1 MICAFVG
8 HLGAG
13 KSYSMVELGLRYL
26 AQGYRVYSI
35 TPDIVFAEHVDVD
48 DVPKLVSASAD
59 GRQDSVL
66 LMDEAGLLLFSRDWA
81 RGDFK
86 PILQFIITSRKRGFH
101 IFYTAQYKAMVD
113 KVLREVT
120 TDVVYCM
127 KLPFGF
133 GLRFYHPQL
142 EVELY
147 RFQKHIF
154 ELYDT
159 TSGLRRRGISFQQAV
174 DEAIHRATLSLRA
187 KAALAGKPVD
197 FQEVMRRVDH

>member
-8 HLGAG
+8 SLGAG

-26 AQGYRVYSI
+26 ADGYRVYSI
-35 TPDIVFAEHVDVD
+35 TPDIVYAETVDID
-48 DVPKLVSASAD
+48 DVPKLVSFAAD
-59 GRQDSVL
+59 TRQDSVL

-81 RGDFK
+81 REGMK

-127 KLPFGF
+127 KFGPFGF
-133 GLRFYHPQL
+133 RFYHPQL

-147 RFQKHIF
+147 RFSPHIWK
-154 ELYDT
+154 LYDS
-159 TSGLRRRGISFQQAV
+159 TSGLRRGVSFQQAV
-174 DEAIHRATLSLRA
+174 DEGIRRAVMAIKA
-187 KAALAGKPVD
+187 KHALKGKSVD
-197 FQEVMRRVDH
+197 FDFKMEG

>member
-26 AQGYRVYSI
+26 ANGYRVYSI
-35 TPDIVFAEHVDVD
+35 TPDIVYAEHVDIE
-48 DVPKLVSASAD
+48 DVPKLVSHAAD
-59 GRQDSVL
+59 ARQDSVL

-133 GLRFYHPQL
+133 GMRFYHPQL

-147 RFQKHIF
+147 RFRSYIF

-159 TSGLRRRGISFQQAV
+159 TSGFRRRGVSFQQAV
-174 DEAIHRATLSLRA
+174 DEAIYRAVLSLKA
-187 KAALAGKPVD
+187 KQLLAGRRVE
-197 FQEVMRRVDH
+197 FEEVVRRVDG

>member
-26 AQGYRVYSI
+26 AKGYRVYSI

-48 DVPKLVSASAD
+48 DVPKLVSAAAD

>member
-8 HLGAG
+8 NLGAG

-26 AQGYRVYSI
+26 ADGYRVYSI
-35 TPDIVFAEHVDVD
+35 TPDIVFAEPVQLD
-48 DVPKLVSASAD
+48 DVPKLVSYAAD
-59 GRQDSVL
+59 VRQDSVL

-81 RGDFK
+81 RAGDRVQ
-86 PILQFIITSRKRGFH
+86 PLLQFIITSRKRGFH

-133 GLRFYHPQL
+133 GMRIYQPQL
-142 EVELY
+142 EVEVY
-147 RFQKHIF
+147 KFSPHIWK
-154 ELYDT
+154 LYDS
-159 TSGLRRRGISFQQAV
+159 TSGFRRRGVSFQQAV
-174 DEAIHRATLSLRA
+174 DEGIRRGLMSLKA
-187 KAALAGKPVD
+187 KQALRGKEVD
-197 FQEVMRRVDH
+197 FVVHGGDL